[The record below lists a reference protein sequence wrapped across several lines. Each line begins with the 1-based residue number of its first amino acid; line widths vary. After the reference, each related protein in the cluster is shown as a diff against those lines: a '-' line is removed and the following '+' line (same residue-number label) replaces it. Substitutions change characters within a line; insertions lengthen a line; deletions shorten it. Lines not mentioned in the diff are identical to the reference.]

1 MSKIQ
6 NLFGVA
12 VAVAMLGLAAGTFT
26 GCEER
31 NDAPTINNETVGEK
45 LEEAGDDMQD
55 AAEDAG
61 DKIKEGA
68 ENTKDALKDA
78 ANKTGEAIEDAGD
91 KMQN

>member
-31 NDAPTINNETVGEK
+31 NDAPLTNDTAGEK

-68 ENTKDALKDA
+68 EATKDALKDA